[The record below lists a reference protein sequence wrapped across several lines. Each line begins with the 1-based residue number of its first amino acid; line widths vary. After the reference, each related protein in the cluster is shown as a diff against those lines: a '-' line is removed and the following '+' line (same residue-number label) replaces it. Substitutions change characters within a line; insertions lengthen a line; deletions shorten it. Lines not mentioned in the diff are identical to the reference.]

1 MQRSLPLI
9 LLILIVFGCS
19 NENRVSIINKDDDE
33 MPLEYA
39 HGFSIIN
46 KEGFKEVIVKKAF
59 KNARSEYRYALI
71 PENMSAPEGYD
82 EVVIVPVKNIVST
95 STTHLSFLELLGVGG
110 SLIGFPGT
118 DYISSPS
125 ISKRV
130 KNGAVREL
138 GTEKEI
144 NVELIIDSDPEMV
157 LGYLLTGDFGSLEKI
172 RQAGI
177 PVILNA
183 EYLEDSPLGK
193 VEWIKFV
200 AAFYQLD
207 SKADSIFNA
216 IKKNYLEVR
225 ALTQNVD
232 FRPSVISGVMY
243 GDTWFMPGGQ
253 SWASK
258 FFNDGGAAFLWQDD
272 STRGSIQLSYESVY
286 DQAYNVD
293 FWIGAASFNNL
304 MEMAETDQRYTNFK
318 AFDLKNV
325 YNYNKRINDSGGN
338 DYFETGSARPDLI
351 LKDIVK
357 ILHPELLPDYELY
370 FYKQLK

>member
-1 MQRSLPLI
+1 MQRSLPLV
-9 LLILIVFGCS
+9 LLILILFGCS

-82 EVVIVPVKNIVST
+82 EVVIVPVKNIVSI
-95 STTHLSFLELLGVGG
+95 STTHLPLLELLGVGS

-138 GTEKEI
+138 GTEKEM

-157 LGYLLTGDFGSLEKI
+157 LGYLLTGDFGNLEKI

-232 FRPSVISGVMY
+232 FRPSVFSGVMY

>member
-1 MQRSLPLI
+1 MLRPLLI
-9 LLILIVFGCS
+9 ASLILILFGCS
-19 NENRVSIINKDDDE
+19 NENRKGIVNEGYNDINLD
-33 MPLEYA
+33 YA
-39 HGFSIIN
+39 HGFSIVN
-46 KEGFKEVIVKKAF
+46 KEGFKEVIVNKAF
-59 KNARSEYRYALI
+59 KNAKNEYRYALI
-71 PENMSAPEGYD
+71 TENMSVPEGYD

-95 STTHLSFLELLGVGG
+95 STTHLPFLELLEVGN

-118 DYISSPS
+118 DYISSPT

-130 KNGAVREL
+130 KNGLIREL

-200 AAFYQLD
+200 AAFYQLE

-216 IKKNYLEVR
+216 IKKNYLEIR
-225 ALTQNVD
+225 ELTQNVD
-232 FRPSVISGVMY
+232 FRPSVFSGVMY

-258 FFNDGGAAFLWQDD
+258 FFNDGGASFLWKDD
-272 STRGSIQLSYESVY
+272 STRGSIELNYESVY

-304 MEMAETDQRYTNFK
+304 EEMAETDQRYTNFK

-325 YNYNKRINDSGGN
+325 YTYTKRINDSGGN
-338 DYFETGSARPDLI
+338 DFFETGSARPDLI

-357 ILHPELLPDYELY
+357 ILHPELLPNYELY